1 MLQYTHCNYRKQY
14 QGANRTQFEKESG
27 ETVCKCCG
35 VLAVHIP
42 CPAKKVWEFP
52 RNSNY
57 VTVIHSGKHTCVP
70 KPKQDSSKLK
80 EAFLEN
86 PNLRPRQA
94 AFQYAVNALK
104 TGKSWEE
111 VVEVTDRFINTNKVK
126 NVKQKVRQDMHPSGF
141 NFEAVGELKGRVTK
155 RDPYYIYSVND
166 RKLNGQ
172 ASYVFKMSKIQ
183 ANLALSMDRDGD
195 GILHGEY
202 CFLDVKHNRC
212 AGFKTFS
219 IHVYHPMLRR
229 LVTLATMECED
240 ETTKTLTKFWLL
252 FNEVLAKVSG
262 DNKKMFNPT
271 GWMADEAGANWAA
284 ICSVYGKESFNRTV
298 GCQFHFKQSVNHHAN
313 QLGSSKST
321 VQLKK
326 LSNDLM
332 QATTPSLYKKCVEA
346 LKDFICKK
354 PNRRN
359 FLNTWLEWWHH
370 RRFHIFKAFRATNNT
385 PSTNLA
391 EAVHATWKCTQAT
404 NITLVDAA
412 YYDIAESIHIERQ
425 LEQYKSGLYQGGSGP
440 SAYSRQQQN
449 YQSQKKRAEQYSAEL
464 LKDSATDQTTYPLD
478 PECSHR
484 PTKRKRTAKRNSSKK
499 SRLSVHLQTELSS
512 SSSEESVHS
521 PPKHDGKTKRNFRYR
536 SQRSKSFELSLQKA
550 KRLKNTILLTQ
561 TIDLCEAVLCY

>member
-1 MLQYTHCNYRKQY
+1 MEDLGKHGSLHHKRVLVELDALLIAKEAINASILIATTGSNIKVQIEHSLSKKAEKLY
-14 QGANRTQFEKESG
+14 AN
-27 ETVCKCCG
+27 VVG

-42 CPAKKVWEFP
+42 CPAKKVWEFL

-57 VTVIHSGKHTCVP
+57 VTVIHSGKHTCFP

-166 RKLNGQ
+166 RKLNKQ

-229 LVTLATMECED
+229 LVTLVTMECED

-271 GWMADEAGANWAA
+271 GWMADEAGADWAA

-298 GCQFHFKQSVNHHAN
+298 ACQFHFKQSVNRHAN

-332 QATTPSLYKKCVEA
+332 QAFTV
-346 LKDFICKK
+346 
-354 PNRRN
+354 
-359 FLNTWLEWWHH
+359 
-370 RRFHIFKAFRATNNT
+370 
-385 PSTNLA
+385 
-391 EAVHATWKCTQAT
+391 
-404 NITLVDAA
+404 
-412 YYDIAESIHIERQ
+412 
-425 LEQYKSGLYQGGSGP
+425 
-440 SAYSRQQQN
+440 
-449 YQSQKKRAEQYSAEL
+449 
-464 LKDSATDQTTYPLD
+464 
-478 PECSHR
+478 
-484 PTKRKRTAKRNSSKK
+484 
-499 SRLSVHLQTELSS
+499 
-512 SSSEESVHS
+512 
-521 PPKHDGKTKRNFRYR
+521 
-536 SQRSKSFELSLQKA
+536 
-550 KRLKNTILLTQ
+550 
-561 TIDLCEAVLCY
+561 